1 MVSRREASGGSGSW
15 DAWKGLVVDMCCRTL
30 SGFAIELVINVH
42 VSVVAVLTRM
52 SQLNCQLSLL
62 GLARGTARAMWHLL
76 LTQLVTW
83 ALVDH
88 DRLSAHF
95 CQL

>member
-1 MVSRREASGGSGSW
+1 
-15 DAWKGLVVDMCCRTL
+15 
-30 SGFAIELVINVH
+30 
-42 VSVVAVLTRM
+42 M